1 MVKDGDKVEVTLN
14 VLFVED
20 AEINALAVVLSD
32 VAKLGNQTRVRDLC
46 ETIMKQKNEKLL
58 KLLALF
64 NTHV

>member
-1 MVKDGDKVEVTLN
+1 
-14 VLFVED
+14 VED

-32 VAKLGNQTRVRDLC
+32 VSKLGNQTRVRDLC

-58 KLLALF
+58 KLLALL